1 MPTKPGYSFITWF
14 SWNEIAIAAGFLFP
28 SWMLVNAIISGWDP
42 VWQFFAVVF
51 GGAGQGFLTG
61 FVQWALF
68 ARTSVVPPLIPW
80 LAMMTGGTAI
90 AWVVVQVSGFLP
102 AETDATLRIALV
114 AAGIAVALGIP
125 LIAQWWV
132 LRMPSKNSPKSALK
146 FASIAYLGWLIG
158 AAIMGGVLVILAEVT
173 DLKVTVV
180 LLVVGA
186 LVAVMCASA
195 GTWLGASRMSGQK
208 IGRPART
215 SRSPRMT
222 QSTKPKP
229 KTETKTPTKVVPK
242 TPTKVVP
249 KKQTKVVPKTP
260 TKVVPKKG

>member
-28 SWMLVNAIISGWDP
+28 SWMLVNAIINGWDP
-42 VWQFFAVVF
+42 VWQFSAVVI
-51 GGAGQGFLTG
+51 GGAIQGFLTG

-68 ARTSVVPPLIPW
+68 ARTAVVPPLIPW

-90 AWVVVQVSGFLP
+90 AWVVAQVPGFLP
-102 AETDATLRIALV
+102 AEIDASLRIPLV

-132 LRMPSKNSPKSALK
+132 LRIPAKG
-146 FASIAYLGWLIG
+146 ASQAAWKYSLIACVGWLIG

-173 DLKVTVV
+173 DIKVTVV

-195 GTWLGASRMSGQK
+195 GTWLGASRMSEQK

-222 QSTKPKP
+222 QSTKPSPKSKPKSKP
-229 KTETKTPTKVVPK
+229 KTEAKI
-242 TPTKVVP
+242 
-249 KKQTKVVPKTP
+249 QTKVP
-260 TKVVPKKG
+260 PKKT

>member
-1 MPTKPGYSFITWF
+1 MPTKPGHSFITWF

-42 VWQFFAVVF
+42 VWQFFAVVI
-51 GGAGQGFLTG
+51 GGAIQGFLTG

-68 ARTSVVPPLIPW
+68 ARTAVVPPLIPW

-90 AWVVVQVSGFLP
+90 AWVVAQVPGFLP
-102 AETDATLRIALV
+102 AETDASLRIPLV

-132 LRMPSKNSPKSALK
+132 LRIPAKG
-146 FASIAYLGWLIG
+146 ASQAAWKYSLIAYVGWLIG

-173 DLKVTVV
+173 DIKVTVV

-195 GTWLGASRMSGQK
+195 GTWLGATVMSGQTR
-208 IGRPART
+208 GRPSRT

-222 QSTKPKP
+222 QSTKPSPKSKP
-229 KTETKTPTKVVPK
+229 KTKTKTEAKIQTKIP
-242 TPTKVVP
+242 P
-249 KKQTKVVPKTP
+249 KKT
-260 TKVVPKKG
+260 

>member
-1 MPTKPGYSFITWF
+1 MPTKPGHSFITWF

-42 VWQFFAVVF
+42 VWQFFAVVI
-51 GGAGQGFLTG
+51 GGAIQGFLTG

-68 ARTSVVPPLIPW
+68 ARTAVVPPLIPW
-80 LAMMTGGTAI
+80 LAMMTGGTSI
-90 AWVVVQVSGFLP
+90 AWVVAQVPGFLP
-102 AETDATLRIALV
+102 AETDASLRIPLV

-132 LRMPSKNSPKSALK
+132 LRIPAKG
-146 FASIAYLGWLIG
+146 ASQAAWKYSLIAYVGWLIG

-173 DLKVTVV
+173 DIKVTVV

-195 GTWLGASRMSGQK
+195 GTWLGATVMSGQTR
-208 IGRPART
+208 GRPSRT

-222 QSTKPKP
+222 QSTKPSPKSKP
-229 KTETKTPTKVVPK
+229 KTKTKTEAKIQTKIP
-242 TPTKVVP
+242 P
-249 KKQTKVVPKTP
+249 KKT
-260 TKVVPKKG
+260 

>member
-1 MPTKPGYSFITWF
+1 
-14 SWNEIAIAAGFLFP
+14 
-28 SWMLVNAIISGWDP
+28 
-42 VWQFFAVVF
+42 
-51 GGAGQGFLTG
+51 
-61 FVQWALF
+61 
-68 ARTSVVPPLIPW
+68 
-80 LAMMTGGTAI
+80 MMTGGTAI

-132 LRMPSKNSPKSALK
+132 LRMPSKNSPKGALK

-229 KTETKTPTKVVPK
+229 KPKPKTETKTPTKVVPK

-249 KKQTKVVPKTP
+249 KKQTKVVPKTQ
-260 TKVVPKKG
+260 TKVAPKKT